1 MSKRLLIVS
10 CLSLVSV
17 AYCKPYI
24 LLTSSRNKCF
34 NVVAP
39 PGETIEINYEAPD
52 VESSEIDSALL
63 KLNSA
68 VDSAKEEAFGKDGLD
83 SAYNRRM
90 QKKLDNLA
98 APGLSLTVSQK
109 LQNQV
114 SMERRNDEKGRS
126 YGVGRMR
133 EDCKKEGSLL
143 FQTAE
148 EDGTVNVCVHAIGS
162 SIDKPMRI
170 YINVVVDEDK
180 ATDSYAD
187 MEAMIQQVGEVKETM
202 TKLERDFQSLT
213 NRVRTIINSADY
225 NKEQEAEFHE
235 QSLAMNRAAS
245 YWPIIRLFF
254 LFVTGL
260 AQVNHIVGFMK
271 AHHIT

>member
-1 MSKRLLIVS
+1 
-10 CLSLVSV
+10 
-17 AYCKPYI
+17 
-24 LLTSSRNKCF
+24 
-34 NVVAP
+34 
-39 PGETIEINYEAPD
+39 
-52 VESSEIDSALL
+52 
-63 KLNSA
+63 
-68 VDSAKEEAFGKDGLD
+68 
-83 SAYNRRM
+83 M